1 MIIPMKKI
9 CIVVQD
15 SFRDIALNKLRE
27 IGVVHLETKDV
38 PIDINSRA
46 QKHKVKVED
55 AIGLIRS
62 FKLPKQ
68 KKKKKKNDEPED
80 TRPPH
85 ERRAKPLGLHRGRR
99 AIDIFGTEEEEP
111 YSLSAVTAPARPELS
126 DFMLSIE
133 KERKALIDRDLFIS
147 QEIDRISSWGDF
159 DPHLIDNMVSYGLPV
174 YLYKIFQSDF
184 DNLEPDTSFIKVKS
198 NKNVIHLIVFDK
210 EIKGIAPFKLPEKSL
225 NEYLHEAE
233 DVKIELSE
241 YDERLKSFANR
252 RTALD
257 KEMVKVQQDIEFEE
271 AMSSMDTGDD
281 AHIAWLTGFIP
292 SDDLD
297 RVKTVARENSW
308 GITIFDPALDDDK
321 VPTKLKN
328 NKFTELLNPI
338 TSFLGILPGYHEVDI
353 SLTFLFFFCVFFA
366 MIFGDAAYGSILVLL
381 AIVLIIKTIAG
392 KKAVPQGLFLLLLLG
407 IFNTA
412 WGTITCSWFGMDA
425 EKAPQFLQNLSI
437 AAISTAKSDKGLVDQ
452 NMQILCF
459 SLGLLH
465 LAIAHITN
473 IFRYIKSP
481 KALAEIGSIAML
493 CGVFNII
500 LVLIVSNETREIP
513 LLPVSI
519 YLIAGGFLIN
529 FLFSCYEVSLKQ
541 SIKSGLGNT
550 VMAILGIV
558 NIFSDIMSYIRLWAV
573 GLAGASIAATINLMA
588 GPMLGSFLIFAG
600 IILLVFGHGL
610 NMVLNVLSVLVHGV
624 RLNTLEFSGHA
635 GISWS
640 GKVYQPFTERI
651 VSKK

>member
-159 DPHLIDNMVSYGLPV
+159 DPHLIDSMVSYGLPV

-437 AAISTAKSDKGLVDQ
+437 AAISTAKTDKGLVDQ